1 MVFNSVPLTLL
12 SAPAGYGKTTLLA
25 ALYSTFPDLS
35 LAWLTLDEE
44 DNDLVRFLSAL
55 IVALKRLNPKFGTT
69 AQSLLTSLP
78 NPGVEARQVMSVLI
92 NDVVETPSDPF
103 ALILDDLHQIS
114 EPAIFVGLNY
124 LIEHTPPH
132 MHLVV
137 ASRRDPALALARFRA
152 RGQVAELRL
161 GELRFSDQEAM
172 TFLNDRLRLDLSLS
186 DVESLQS
193 HTEGW
198 AVGLRLLAGSLN
210 HITSPEDRKTFIQ
223 HRSN

>member
-1 MVFNSVPLTLL
+1 MLTAHRISKSYHINTILKEVSFNINPGDRVGLVGPN
-12 SAPAGYGKTTLLA
+12 GCGKTTLLA

-103 ALILDDLHQIS
+103 ALILDDL
-114 EPAIFVGLNY
+114 
-124 LIEHTPPH
+124 
-132 MHLVV
+132 
-137 ASRRDPALALARFRA
+137 
-152 RGQVAELRL
+152 
-161 GELRFSDQEAM
+161 
-172 TFLNDRLRLDLSLS
+172 
-186 DVESLQS
+186 
-193 HTEGW
+193 
-198 AVGLRLLAGSLN
+198 
-210 HITSPEDRKTFIQ
+210 
-223 HRSN
+223 